1 MTNLFIDPMISNISS
16 LGLLL
21 VLKIIENMFT
31 KANIIITTATELPE
45 KKDPLLFP
53 TNTLK

>member
-1 MTNLFIDPMISNISS
+1 MTNLFIDPMISDIPS

-31 KANIIITTATELPE
+31 KANIIITTATELLE